1 MIRKN
6 LINIRKA
13 LFHKKIFLIYVGV
26 LFILSYITM
35 GVALIEKPKVVYY
48 EHYKLQ
54 PITVYKTKLIKFNKD
69 EFIQFLK
76 DINIKYPEVVYAQA
90 VIESGF
96 KSKLFINNNNLFGMR
111 VAKSRPTLASEKS
124 GSYAHYANWK
134 ESVIDYAL
142 YQSYFIRNIDSKE
155 EYIAHLANS
164 YSEEKNSYIIKVR
177 KISSDAHSYFR

>member
-1 MIRKN
+1 MMKN
-6 LINIRKA
+6 LNNIRKSF
-13 LFHKKIFLIYVGV
+13 FHKKILLAYIML
-26 LFILSYITM
+26 LFVLSYITM

-48 EHYKLQ
+48 EHYKIQ
-54 PITVYKTKLIKFNKD
+54 PITVYKTKPIKFSKE
-69 EFIQFLK
+69 EFITFLK

-111 VAKSRPTLASEKS
+111 VAKSRPTLASNKS
-124 GSYAHYANWK
+124 SNYAHYNNWK

-142 YQSYFIRNIDSKE
+142 YQSYFIRKIDSKE
-155 EYIAHLANS
+155 EYIEHLSNS

-177 KISSDAHSYFR
+177 KISSEVAHYFR